1 MMNHKDP
8 GLPHGGLSGP
18 DGLRAGIAARFL
30 LLGGAGLLPV
40 LLALG
45 YVQGQLEGPG
55 AAEARAVLAVLLVA
69 LPLAGLALAWLA
81 GWLVARRVRGLARS
95 LGGLSAG
102 RLEEAIPGGA
112 RRDEWG
118 DAARALLGLQAR
130 LRDEAA
136 GRESEAAARLAAD
149 AARGEAIRD
158 MADRVETATG
168 AAVDLVARSMDRM
181 ADEAEAMAGSAAT
194 VSVNCADVADAA
206 AAARRNVE
214 AVAAATED
222 LSAAIGEISAR
233 IGEATNATGRAS
245 RSGTQGRES
254 IDALAQEVER
264 IGGVAR
270 LIAGI
275 AGQTNLLALNATI
288 EAARAGEAGK
298 GFAVVANEV
307 KSLAAETAKATTEIA
322 RQVEEV
328 TQATTR
334 AVTVVGDMADAVAE
348 VDAAAAAIAVAME
361 RQSEATR
368 RIVQSVSET
377 TSATD
382 AVTQRIDIVA
392 TETSGAVERAMQVNA
407 AASDARTGVG
417 ELRRNL
423 VRAVRESA
431 PEAQRRAHPRLAKPL
446 PVRIDSGAPE
456 GPAAAVLADISL
468 GGCRFQPGAPPVPAG
483 STVTLLADGVAPG
496 LALRAEV
503 LQAEDAATGEA
514 LRLRFLAMAPAVQAA
529 LEGGLA
535 RLGVREAA

>member
-1 MMNHKDP
+1 MRRP
-8 GLPHGGLSGP
+8 SPLPAAGTALRVWLFAAALLLPFLAGAGYAHLHLGEAGGLAAGREAL
-18 DGLRAGIAARFL
+18 GLTL
-30 LLGGAGLLPV
+30 LAVPV
-40 LLALG
+40 L
-45 YVQGQLEGPG
+45 
-55 AAEARAVLAVLLVA
+55 A
-69 LPLAGLALAWLA
+69 LPIAWLA
-81 GWLVARRVRGLARS
+81 TRRLAAPARDLAAAIQD
-95 LGGLSAG
+95 LAGG
-102 RLEEAIPGGA
+102 RLDRAIPGTG

-118 DAARALLGLQAR
+118 AAARAMEAFQAA
-130 LRDEAA
+130 LRADAERRA
-136 GRESEAAARLAAD
+136 SEAAERLAAE

-158 MADRVETATG
+158 MADRVEQATG

-206 AAARRNVE
+206 AAARRSVE

-222 LSAAIGEISAR
+222 LSAAIEEISAR
-233 IGEATNATGRAS
+233 IGEATNATGRAT

-334 AVTVVGDMADAVAE
+334 AVSVVGDMADAVAK

-361 RQSEATR
+361 RQSAATR
-368 RIVQSVSET
+368 RIVGSVAET

-382 AVTQRIDIVA
+382 AVTERIDIVA

-431 PEAQRRAHPRLAKPL
+431 PEAQRRAHPRLATPL
-446 PVRIDSGAPE
+446 PVRIDTGAPE
-456 GPAAAVLADISL
+456 GPAAAVLADISM
-468 GGCRFQPGAPPVPAG
+468 GGCRLQPGAPPAVAG
-483 STVTLLADGVAPG
+483 STVTLLADGVSPG

-503 LQAEDAATGEA
+503 LQAEDAGSGQTM
-514 LRLRFLAMAPAVQAA
+514 RLRFLAMTPAAQAG
-529 LEGGLA
+529 LEAGLG

>member
-1 MMNHKDP
+1 MPSSHQPSP
-8 GLPHGGLSGP
+8 GS
-18 DGLRAGIAARFL
+18 
-30 LLGGAGLLPV
+30 AGLLLSGIASRFLALAALLLLPGLAAG
-40 LLALG
+40 LLALA
-45 YVQGQLEGPG
+45 EPG
-55 AAEARAVLAVLLVA
+55 GTEAARRTLALVPILWPVVA
-69 LPLAGLALAWLA
+69 LPLAGYAGWRLAARARAVAGAVDALA
-81 GWLVARRVRGLARS
+81 
-95 LGGLSAG
+95 AG
-102 RLEEAIPGGA
+102 RLDAAMPRIG

-118 DAARALLGLQAR
+118 LAGRALRDFQAALRDDAARR
-130 LRDEAA
+130 AA
-136 GRESEAAARLAAD
+136 ESEARVAAE

-158 MADRVETATG
+158 MADRVESATG

-206 AAARRNVE
+206 GAARQNVE

-222 LSAAIGEISAR
+222 LTAAIGEISAR

-245 RSGTQGRES
+245 RNGVLGRES

-328 TQATTR
+328 TQATSR
-334 AVTVVGDMADAVAE
+334 AVAVVGDMADAVAE
-348 VDAAAAAIAVAME
+348 VDAAAAAIATAME
-361 RQSEATR
+361 RQSAATR
-368 RIVQSVSET
+368 RIVDSVAET
-377 TSATD
+377 TRATD

-392 TETSGAVERAMQVNA
+392 AETGGAVERAMQVNA

-431 PEAQRRAHPRLAKPL
+431 PEAQRRAHPRLAQPL
-446 PVRIDSGAPE
+446 PVRVDTGAPE
-456 GPAAAVLADISL
+456 GPAAGVLADISV
-468 GGCRFQPGAPPVPAG
+468 GGCRFQPGAPAVPVG
-483 STVTLLADGVAPG
+483 STVTLLADGVSPG
-496 LALRAEV
+496 LTLRAEV
-503 LQAEDAATGEA
+503 VEAEDAAAGSA
-514 LRLRFLAMAPAVQAA
+514 MRLRFLAMPEGAQRA
-529 LEGGLA
+529 LEAGIE
-535 RLGVREAA
+535 RLRGKEAA

>member
-1 MMNHKDP
+1 MS
-8 GLPHGGLSGP
+8 LPASPRLA
-18 DGLRAGIAARFL
+18 LAGIAPRL
-30 LLGGAGLLPV
+30 LLLMGAMLLPILLAAGYGAGGVVPGGIGLW
-40 LLALG
+40 
-45 YVQGQLEGPG
+45 G
-55 AAEARAVLAVLLVA
+55 AALAA
-69 LPLAGLALAWLA
+69 LALAGVA
-81 GWLVARRVRGLARS
+81 GWRLAARLRGLAGAMRD
-95 LGGLSAG
+95 LAEGRLDTTIAGAG
-102 RLEEAIPGGA
+102 RG
-112 RRDEWG
+112 DEWG
-118 DAARALLGLQAR
+118 MAARALDSLRLALREDAAR
-130 LRDEAA
+130 REA
-136 GRESEAAARLAAD
+136 EDAARLAAD

-158 MADRVETATG
+158 MADRVETSTG

-194 VSVNCADVADAA
+194 VSVNCADVAEAA
-206 AAARRNVE
+206 GAARRNVE

-222 LSAAIGEISAR
+222 LSTAIGEISAR

-254 IDALAQEVER
+254 IDALAVEVER

-322 RQVEEV
+322 RQVQEV

-334 AVTVVGDMADAVAE
+334 AVTVVSDMADAVAE
-348 VDAAAAAIAVAME
+348 VDAAAAAIASAME

-382 AVTQRIDIVA
+382 AVTQRIDVVA
-392 TETSGAVERAMQVNA
+392 TETSGAVERAMQVSA

-431 PEAQRRAHPRLAKPL
+431 PEAQRRAHPRLARPL
-446 PVRIDSGAPE
+446 PVRLDVGAPE
-456 GPAAAVLADISL
+456 GPLAAVLADISV
-468 GGCRFQPGAPPVPAG
+468 GGCRMQPGAPGVPAG

-496 LALRAEV
+496 LSLRAEV
-503 LQAEDAATGEA
+503 VQAENAAAGDA
-514 LRLRFLAMAPAVQAA
+514 LRLRFLAMPAATAAA
-529 LEGGLA
+529 LEAGLG
-535 RLGVREAA
+535 RLGLREAA

>member
-1 MMNHKDP
+1 MP
-8 GLPHGGLSGP
+8 LPDSTRTALV
-18 DGLRAGIAARFL
+18 GIAPTFL
-30 LLGGAGLLPV
+30 LLTGVMLLPV
-40 LLALG
+40 LLAD
-45 YVQGQLEGPG
+45 GQPWGLE
-55 AAEARAVLAVLLVA
+55 AALALVA
-69 LPLAGLALAWLA
+69 VVLAGLAGWRLAA
-81 GWLVARRVRGLARS
+81 RVRGMTAAMRDLAE
-95 LGGLSAG
+95 G
-102 RLEEAIPGGA
+102 RLDTAMPGIGRA
-112 RRDEWG
+112 DEWG
-118 DAARALLGLQAR
+118 AAARALDSLR
-130 LRDEAA
+130 LALREEAA
-136 GRESEAAARLAAD
+136 RREAEAAARLAAD
-149 AARGEAIRD
+149 AARAKAIRD

-168 AAVDLVARSMDRM
+168 AAVDLVARNMDRM

-194 VSVNCADVADAA
+194 VSVNCADVAEAA
-206 AAARRNVE
+206 AAARQNVE

-222 LSAAIGEISAR
+222 LSAAISEISAR

-245 RSGTQGRES
+245 RSGIQGRES
-254 IDALAQEVER
+254 IDALAQEVAR

-348 VDAAAAAIAVAME
+348 VDAAAAAIASAME

-368 RIVQSVSET
+368 RIVQSVAET

-382 AVTQRIDIVA
+382 AVTERIDIVA
-392 TETSGAVERAMQVNA
+392 TETSGAVERAMQVNS

-446 PVRIDSGAPE
+446 PVRVDTGAPE
-456 GPAAAVLADISL
+456 GPAAAVLADISI
-468 GGCRFQPGAPPVPAG
+468 GGCRFEPGAPPVPAG

-496 LALRAEV
+496 LSLRAEV
-503 LQAEDAATGEA
+503 VQAENGLAGDA
-514 LRLRFLAMAPAVQAA
+514 LRLRFLAMPTATAAA
-529 LEGGLA
+529 LEAGLG
-535 RLGVREAA
+535 RLGLREAA